1 MKVRFFAGGLYTTLV
16 ARIKPLANFLSS
28 FGVDC
33 DVITP
38 INFGRFAKG
47 KIANIFSAILTYSA
61 RKCVEAINASDVVLI
76 GRSSNLQAYLLM
88 KALKRR
94 NVRVIF
100 DLDDAL
106 FLPVGS
112 LLGIK
117 IRPGSFYLERM
128 LKEADYVTVN
138 GHYLLNYVKRYNRN
152 TSIVNDPVDTNLF
165 NPKFRSRNNDKVT
178 ITWEGSANVNFENL
192 TMLVNP
198 LRMIAK
204 EYGRKVKFK
213 IASYL
218 GDQRVKKLFHPLE
231 KYMEVDYGSERWLP
245 MNRFARLIY
254 DSDIMVSPLKKNP
267 WFDGKSALRV
277 GIAMAMGIPVVA
289 SPIGEQKYIVKHGV
303 NGFFA
308 YNEIEWT
315 KYLRL
320 LIEDEKL
327 RRNMGE
333 QARKTAERE
342 LSVYSCGEKLFNTI
356 KKVLC

>member
-128 LKEADYVTVN
+128 LKEADYVTVS
-138 GHYLLNYVKRYNRN
+138 GHYLLHYVKRYNRN
-152 TSIVNDPVDTNLF
+152 TSIINTPVDTNLF

-178 ITWEGSANVNFENL
+178 ITWEGNANVNLENL

-315 KYLRL
+315 K
-320 LIEDEKL
+320 
-327 RRNMGE
+327 
-333 QARKTAERE
+333 
-342 LSVYSCGEKLFNTI
+342 
-356 KKVLC
+356 